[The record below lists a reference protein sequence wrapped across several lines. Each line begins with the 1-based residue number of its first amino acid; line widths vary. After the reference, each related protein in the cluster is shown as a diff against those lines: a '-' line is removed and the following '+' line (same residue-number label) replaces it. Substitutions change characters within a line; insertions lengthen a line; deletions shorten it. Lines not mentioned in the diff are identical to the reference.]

1 MQPFQGIVNGTSQ
14 NWQPFQ
20 GRRISRMPKR
30 HQKQQYWGME
40 KLWEIYHVYT
50 HKSNVDKERH
60 DIFWFVQARDI
71 RNRPFNGVNDDEP
84 KKIGYLLSGK
94 QTHWDR
100 NAQIANILVFS

>member
-1 MQPFQGIVNGTSQ
+1 
-14 NWQPFQ
+14 
-20 GRRISRMPKR
+20 
-30 HQKQQYWGME
+30 ME

-84 KKIGYLLSGK
+84 KKLGTYFQVNKPIGIGMPKL
-94 QTHWDR
+94 QT
-100 NAQIANILVFS
+100 F